1 MSPLPRLFGTDG
13 VRAPFGEPPLDRAT
27 VTSLAAALGRSLAEA
42 AAGAA
47 AENSPEVVVGGD
59 TRASTPEICR
69 WVATGLTVG
78 GARWRYV
85 GVVPTPA
92 VAWIVRDLGA
102 AAGVAVSAS
111 HNPLPDNGVKLID
124 AAGAKWEP
132 AAEAA
137 LERRMEADGD
147 RGADATDPDDVVLA
161 TDAAEVERYLDH
173 LAAGLAGHGG
183 PGGRGAVGGDRP
195 LAGLKVALDAAHGA
209 ASPYA
214 ARLFRRLGA
223 EVVALCDAPDGRN
236 INHGCGSTHPERL
249 AAAVPAEGCD
259 LGFAFDGD
267 ADRCLLVDALGQV
280 RDGDAILYLWA
291 RALAEAG
298 ELEPPAVVA
307 TSMSN
312 LGLERSLAEHGIRV
326 VRCGVGDRE
335 VVEALRREGLV
346 LGGEQSGHIV
356 NRKLSTTGDGM
367 LTAVHLAARVA
378 AAGRPVGELL
388 AGFRR
393 FPQVLRNV
401 RVRSKPTLESLP
413 AVAAA
418 SRRVEDELGD
428 AGRLVLRY
436 SGTEPLAR
444 VMIEGP
450 EQEAIERL
458 AGELAAA
465 IEEEVGAA

>member
-1 MSPLPRLFGTDG
+1 MSGTPRLFGTDG
-13 VRAPFGEPPLDRAT
+13 IRAPFGEPPLDRAT
-27 VTSLAAALGRSLAEA
+27 VTALAAALGRTLREA
-42 AAGAA
+42 AGGGA
-47 AENSPEVVVGGD
+47 PEVVVGGD

-69 WVATGLTVG
+69 WVAAGLEAG

-92 VAWIVRDLGA
+92 VAWITRDLGA

-124 AAGAKWEP
+124 ARGAKWDP

-137 LERRMEADGD
+137 LERRMEKDG
-147 RGADATDPDDVVLA
+147 GGGGEPEAVALSTDDS
-161 TDAAEVERYLDH
+161 EVARYVAH
-173 LAAGLAGHGG
+173 LAEG
-183 PGGRGAVGGDRP
+183 VGGGGRP
-195 LAGLKVALDAAHGA
+195 LAGLKIALDAANGA
-209 ASPYA
+209 ASPFA
-214 ARLFRRLGA
+214 ERLFRNLGA
-223 EVVALCDAPDGRN
+223 EVVALCTEPDGGN
-236 INHGCGSTHPERL
+236 INDGCGSTHPERL
-249 AAAVPAEGCD
+249 AATVLEHGCD

-267 ADRCLLVDALGQV
+267 ADRCLLVDAAGEV

-298 ELEPPAVVA
+298 ELDPPALCA

-312 LGLERSLAEHGIRV
+312 LGLERALAAHGIRV

-335 VVEALRREGLV
+335 VVETLRREGLV

-356 NRKLSTTGDGM
+356 NRRLSSTGDGM
-367 LTAVHLAARVA
+367 LTAVQVAARVA
-378 AAGRPVGELL
+378 AAGRPVAELL

-401 RVRSKPTLESLP
+401 RVRSKPDLASLP

-418 SRRVEDELGD
+418 TRKVETELGD
-428 AGRLVLRY
+428 SGRLVLRY

-450 EQEAIERL
+450 DQESIDGL

-465 IEEEVGAA
+465 IEEEVGAR